1 MLVSRM
7 HKGWLNYSLLC
18 YKYLQILVGVVSN
31 RDDKSL
37 AECGDSDGYFRLF
50 AIMLHIV
57 RKLGRTGTPLFLLA
71 LCQTQGTRPSTLCTA
86 FFMPSWSREDVKYTS
101 WTCLP
106 ARARSVNLLSLA
118 GTLESQSSKSCETT
132 RFSNTWRPNCTS
144 VIL

>member
-1 MLVSRM
+1 VTDISGCLLV
-7 HKGWLNYSLLC
+7 LLIC
-18 YKYLQILVGVVSN
+18 YNASY
-31 RDDKSL
+31 
-37 AECGDSDGYFRLF
+37 
-50 AIMLHIV
+50 IV

-71 LCQTQGTRPSTLCTA
+71 VCQTQGTRPSTLCTA
-86 FFMPSWSREDVKYTS
+86 FFIPSWSREDVKYTS

-144 VIL
+144 VIPSSCNSSLHIPSSPGRSSTSEGEMIRSGD